1 MILTLK
7 ILELYMKQTSFL
19 PLLLFCSNACQFNC
33 HPEWSGYAIVGT
45 QMVTAAGTPGLY
57 KNQCSCMFL
66 LVFFSL
72 SLSSPSSPATPQIFG
87 FILGIFCRSHATFS
101 L

>member
-1 MILTLK
+1 
-7 ILELYMKQTSFL
+7 MKQTSSL
-19 PLLLFCSNACQFNC
+19 PFSSSPSQLNC
-33 HPEWSGYAIVGT
+33 HPEWSRYAIIGT

-66 LVFFSL
+66 LFFFSL
-72 SLSSPSSPATPQIFG
+72 PPSSPSSPATPQIFG

>member
-1 MILTLK
+1 
-7 ILELYMKQTSFL
+7 MKQTSSL
-19 PLLLFCSNACQFNC
+19 PFSSSPSQLNC
-33 HPEWSGYAIVGT
+33 HPEWSRYAIIGT

-57 KNQCSCMFL
+57 KKINAVACFFCF
-66 LVFFSL
+66 FFSL
-72 SLSSPSSPATPQIFG
+72 PPSSPSSPATPQIFG

>member
-1 MILTLK
+1 
-7 ILELYMKQTSFL
+7 MKQTSFF
-19 PLLLFCSNACQFNC
+19 PLLFSSNPCQFNC

-72 SLSSPSSPATPQIFG
+72 PPSSPSPQQLLKYLALF
-87 FILGIFCRSHATFS
+87 
-101 L
+101 